1 MGIIRNFAAKYA
13 EKRGLNDPNH
23 WIIRLTDA
31 FSRTKAGIAITPETA
46 MQTSAV
52 FACVR
57 VLSETIASLPLLVYQ
72 KKGDKKSVAEKHPLY
87 TILHDSP
94 NQWQTKF
101 EFFEM
106 IVGHQALRGNAY
118 AFKVMDGLR
127 RLKGFVPLS
136 PARMVVKAEG
146 TFDEPVITYE
156 YRNEGAQATE
166 IFDANEIW
174 HLKGLSADGFVG
186 LSPLSMAQESI
197 GLAQAA
203 EEHGA
208 LYFRNG
214 AAPSMVATTP
224 GRLSEDARKNIK
236 ESLQAATTGS
246 NKHRLILLEQG
257 LDAKGIGLG
266 NKDSQ
271 YLETRQFQV
280 QEIARI
286 FRVPCILI
294 GHPDNASTYASAEQ
308 FMLSFVTH
316 TIRPWATRIEQSINK
331 YLISET
337 DRKAGYYAEFKLDA
351 LLRGDTTSRYNAYSS
366 ALTNMWMTRNEVRA
380 LENLDPVEDGDDF
393 ENPNTTAPESD
404 STASAPDTGTE
415 SDEEVKSIRT
425 SIARIEGMLS
435 ARAVQQELPLE
446 RRVENQN
453 VTVEVKQK
461 EVLTPKRKLAK
472 IIRDEVT
479 GKMIA
484 AEIIEEPAEDTN

>member
-1 MGIIRNFAAKYA
+1 
-13 EKRGLNDPNH
+13 
-23 WIIRLTDA
+23 
-31 FSRTKAGIAITPETA
+31 
-46 MQTSAV
+46 
-52 FACVR
+52 
-57 VLSETIASLPLLVYQ
+57 
-72 KKGDKKSVAEKHPLY
+72 
-87 TILHDSP
+87 
-94 NQWQTKF
+94 
-101 EFFEM
+101 
-106 IVGHQALRGNAY
+106 
-118 AFKVMDGLR
+118 
-127 RLKGFVPLS
+127 
-136 PARMVVKAEG
+136 
-146 TFDEPVITYE
+146 
-156 YRNEGAQATE
+156 
-166 IFDANEIW
+166 
-174 HLKGLSADGFVG
+174 
-186 LSPLSMAQESI
+186 
-197 GLAQAA
+197 
-203 EEHGA
+203 
-208 LYFRNG
+208 
-214 AAPSMVATTP
+214 VATTP

-380 LENLDPVEDGDDF
+380 LENLDPVEDGDEF

-404 STASAPDTGTE
+404 STSSAPDTGTE

-435 ARAVQQELPLE
+435 RGTPVQGELPF
-446 RRVENQN
+446 NSSGK
-453 VTVEVKQK
+453 VTVDVRQHEVIQ
-461 EVLTPKRKLAK
+461 PKRKIAK
-472 IIRDEVT
+472 IIRDDIT

-484 AEIIEEPAEDTN
+484 AEIEELPVEV